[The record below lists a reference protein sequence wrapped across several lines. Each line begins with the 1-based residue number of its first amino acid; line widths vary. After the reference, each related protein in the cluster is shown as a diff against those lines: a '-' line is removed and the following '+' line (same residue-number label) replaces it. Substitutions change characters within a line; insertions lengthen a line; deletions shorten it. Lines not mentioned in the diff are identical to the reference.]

1 MTEST
6 NPTAGP
12 SAGTATPAFEVLP
25 RDLSPY
31 RQGNAGIDY
40 VHRFESG
47 RPGPHVL
54 INALTHG
61 NEFCGMVA
69 ATQLL
74 DTGVRPLVGTLT
86 VSFANV
92 AAYETFDPARP
103 FDSRQLVH
111 NLNRVWSSEWLDGP
125 EDSPELR
132 RARELRPVVAAADH
146 LLDIHSTS
154 QDVEPFWVYP
164 AFARNSAAA
173 LAIGRPAVH
182 LVMPSGLGSGTP
194 VIQHGHFGEASGR
207 GAGVVVECGQHF
219 QQASAD
225 VAIDVA
231 RRFLAHFGLLA
242 QEPAGAA
249 LAAPRRF
256 ELLQTVVI
264 KTPEFRFVRPCIGF
278 EVFAKGELIATDGP
292 DQIRAPCDDC
302 TILMPAR
309 AAIVGREGVYLSRP
323 LV

>member
-1 MTEST
+1 MTHPT
-6 NPTAGP
+6 IPTA
-12 SAGTATPAFEVLP
+12 SATPPTPFELLP
-25 RDLSPY
+25 RDLSAY
-31 RQGNAGIDY
+31 RQGNVGIDY

-69 ATQLL
+69 ATHLL
-74 DTGVRPLVGTLT
+74 DTGVRPLIGTLT

-92 AAYETFDPARP
+92 AAYGTFDPEHP

-111 NLNRVWSSEWLDGP
+111 NLNRVWSAEWLDGP

-132 RARELRPVVAAADH
+132 RARALRPVVAAADH

-182 LVMPSGLGSGTP
+182 LVMPGGLGSGTP
-194 VIQHGHFGEASGR
+194 VIQHGHFGESDGR
-207 GAGVVVECGQHF
+207 GVGLVAECGQHF
-219 QQASAD
+219 RQASGE

-231 RRFLAHFGLLA
+231 RRFLAHFGLIEREA
-242 QEPAGAA
+242 TDTPVAPA
-249 LAAPRRF
+249 RRF
-256 ELLQTVVI
+256 ELLQTCVI

-278 EVFAKGELIATDGP
+278 EVFAQGELIATDGP
-292 DQIRAPCDDC
+292 DEIRAPCDDC

-309 AAIVGREGVYLSRP
+309 AAVVGREGVYLSRP
-323 LV
+323 LA

>member
-1 MTEST
+1 MTESK
-6 NPTAGP
+6 NPTPVPA
-12 SAGTATPAFEVLP
+12 ATAASAFELLP

-31 RQGNAGIDY
+31 REGNVGVDY

-69 ATQLL
+69 AAHLL
-74 DTGVRPLVGTLT
+74 DTGVRPLIGTLT

-92 AAYETFDPARP
+92 AAYETFDPAQP
-103 FDSRQLVH
+103 FESRQLVH
-111 NLNRVWSSEWLDGP
+111 NLNRVWSAEWLDSP

-182 LVMPSGLGSGTP
+182 LVMPGGLGSGTP
-194 VIQHGHFGEASGR
+194 VIQHGHFGDPG
-207 GAGVVVECGQHF
+207 GGGVGVVVECGQHF
-219 QQASAD
+219 LQTSAEVAVD
-225 VAIDVA
+225 VTQ
-231 RRFLAHFGLLA
+231 RFLAHFGLMA
-242 QEPAGAA
+242 HESASTPPHIA
-249 LAAPRRF
+249 RRF
-256 ELLQTVVI
+256 ELIQTVVI
-264 KTPEFRFVRPCIGF
+264 KTSEFKFTRPCLGF

-292 DQIRAPCDDC
+292 DEIRAPCDDC
-302 TILMPAR
+302 TVLMPAR
-309 AAIVGREGVYLSRP
+309 ASIVGREGVYLSRP
-323 LV
+323 LI